1 MCLIFQFVRKPFV
14 PQKPPKEL
22 EGSEVDTEV
31 NRNKPGNEEV
41 NGANGP
47 SLYAEVKKPK
57 KGKKEEE
64 YAEVDKT
71 KKNGGKHTDNEG
83 AVLYAEV
90 NKKDKGK
97 KKKKDEDGAAE
108 YAEVD
113 KKKKKDK
120 KKGKKSKEE
129 PEPNGETLQ
138 LIMKVC
144 HNLNLYFS
152 AAEYIH
158 YLAESCL

>member
-1 MCLIFQFVRKPFV
+1 M
-14 PQKPPKEL
+14 
-22 EGSEVDTEV
+22 
-31 NRNKPGNEEV
+31 
-41 NGANGP
+41 
-47 SLYAEVKKPK
+47 
-57 KGKKEEE
+57 
-64 YAEVDKT
+64 
-71 KKNGGKHTDNEG
+71 
-83 AVLYAEV
+83 LYAEV

-97 KKKKDEDGAAE
+97 KKKKDEDGAAV

-129 PEPNGETLQ
+129 SEPNGETLQ

-144 HNLNLYFS
+144 HNLSLHVS

-158 YLAESCL
+158 YLAES